1 MCKDAAR
8 PLRFKMLAM
17 ILAPALF
24 GYMGSSALAANPPIS
39 NYVPIATNTTTTTL
53 TASTSSGR
61 VGVDKAGNVFY
72 INHSSP
78 YTLYELP
85 AATPTTPVPLINGLA
100 SIGSNAAFVDASGVL
115 WVTASAA
122 NQTLIEI
129 PALNGIPNTAL
140 VTGNGNYSS
149 ASGLAVSNI
158 TTLCTAAPTAPCSWG
173 SSSIATNVTN
183 NISGIVDV

>member
-1 MCKDAAR
+1 MCKEAAR

-17 ILAPALF
+17 IFAPALL
-24 GYMGSSALAANPPIS
+24 GYTASSAFAANPPIS

-53 TASTSSGR
+53 TASTSAGR

-85 AATPTTPVPLINGLA
+85 AASPATPVPLINGLA

-115 WVTASAA
+115 WVTANAI

-149 ASGLAVSNI
+149 ASGLAVSNSCHPLHGRAHR
-158 TTLCTAAPTAPCSWG
+158 TLFLGQQQHRNECHQ
-173 SSSIATNVTN
+173 
-183 NISGIVDV
+183 